1 MEVTAP
7 PAFDTI
13 AREYTPALLR
23 YLQRQ
28 TGDYAV
34 AQDLLQETLL
44 GIARGLEG
52 FEHRASIKTWVFAI
66 ASRVVANHLRQPARA
81 RQFVDIETLPDMDD
95 GEVSVEDRLVFD
107 EMNQC
112 VREVIDS
119 LPPDYRSALI
129 LHDLEDM
136 DCAQTAS
143 VLGISPG
150 AARVRI
156 HRARSR
162 LKAALS
168 RQCGFYRDQENILRC
183 ERQD

>member
-1 MEVTAP
+1 MEASNT
-7 PAFDTI
+7 PAFDTVVHD
-13 AREYTPALLR
+13 YSPVLLR
-23 YLQRQ
+23 YLRRQ
-28 TGDYAV
+28 VGDEGI

-44 GIARGLEG
+44 GIAKGLPS

-66 ASRVVANHLRQPARA
+66 ASRVVASHLRRPERIHQI
-81 RQFVDIETLPDMDD
+81 VDIETIADVDD
-95 GEVSVEDRLVFD
+95 GQVSVEDSLEFD

-129 LHDLEDM
+129 LYDLEEM

-156 HRARSR
+156 HRARGR
-162 LKAALS
+162 LKRALAN
-168 RQCGFYRDQENILRC
+168 QCGFYRDSENILRC
-183 ERQD
+183 QRQD